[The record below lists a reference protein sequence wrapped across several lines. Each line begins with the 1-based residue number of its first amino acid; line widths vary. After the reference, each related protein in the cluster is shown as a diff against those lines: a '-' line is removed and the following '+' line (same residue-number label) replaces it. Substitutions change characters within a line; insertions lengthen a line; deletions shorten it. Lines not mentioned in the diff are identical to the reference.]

1 MKTGNKEMIPLLK
14 EVMRRRGRKPSQ
26 FAKDIGVS
34 HATVSRWLH
43 GLDTP
48 KPASCEKFA
57 EYSGEPLVKV
67 MAAAGYMPG
76 VEATPA
82 DRLPEFREYAQ
93 LKYPEDLDEDLVQVL
108 EDLIER
114 RRQRRWTAESKEA

>member
-43 GLDTP
+43 GLDVP
-48 KPASCEKFA
+48 KPASCEKIA

-67 MAAAGYMPG
+67 MAAAGLMPE
-76 VEATPA
+76 VEETPA

-93 LKYPEDLDEDLVQVL
+93 QKYPEDLDEDLVQVL